1 MMSVVYL
8 KESLKRVDKKTLQFT
23 LVNRVDSGSADVGI
37 KILLDGRD
45 LTTRSTLRRGSGE
58 PRPVTP
64 HMYITS
70 IYGDEFL
77 VTVESD
83 APIEPGLHRIEVT
96 CEIEDFGTFSAKF
109 EGTV

>member
-1 MMSVVYL
+1 MSIVYL
-8 KESLKRVDKKTLQFT
+8 EESLKRMGEKILQFR
-23 LVNRVDSGSADVGI
+23 LVNRIDSGSADVGV

-45 LTTRSTLRRGSGE
+45 ITTRSTLRRGSGE
-58 PRPVTP
+58 PRSVTP

-70 IYGDEFL
+70 TYGDEFL

-83 APIEPGLHRIEVT
+83 APIEHGLHKIEVT
-96 CEIEDFGTFSAKF
+96 CQVDYLGTFSARL